1 MFPVSEAAKNNRLA
15 LGSPLCTIARMSTLR
30 TAIQELANSF
40 IEEVLTAIRNGS
52 LQDLVGDGGWGS
64 SGRSVAPKAL
74 PSLGLAHKAVSER
87 HAAPAPNAARANG
100 RLRRRSDEEIAATL
114 QKIVLL
120 VKTQKAG
127 LRAEEIR
134 TKLGLQAKEM
144 PRILKQG
151 VSTKKLT
158 SKGQKRATT
167 YFAK

>member
-1 MFPVSEAAKNNRLA
+1 
-15 LGSPLCTIARMSTLR
+15 MSTLR

-40 IEEVLTAIRNGS
+40 TEEVLTAIRNGS
-52 LQDLVGDGGWGS
+52 IQDLVGDGGWGS
-64 SGRSVAPKAL
+64 SGRSVAPKAS
-74 PSLGLAHKAVSER
+74 PSSGPAHKAVSER
-87 HAAPAPNAARANG
+87 SAAAAPKANG
-100 RLRRRSDEEIAATL
+100 RLRRRSEEEIAATL
-114 QKIVLL
+114 NKIVLL

>member
-1 MFPVSEAAKNNRLA
+1 
-15 LGSPLCTIARMSTLR
+15 MSTLR

-64 SGRSVAPKAL
+64 SGHSVAPKAL